1 MEVLTLVIEKISKRR
16 NSGVGELPFMK
27 GVGLKV
33 ARVGNSERPLE
44 IFYYAGLNECGNADE

>member
-16 NSGVGELPFMK
+16 NSGVGVGELPFMRK

-33 ARVGNSERPLE
+33 ARVGNSGAA
-44 IFYYAGLNECGNADE
+44 AGKNLLCWVE